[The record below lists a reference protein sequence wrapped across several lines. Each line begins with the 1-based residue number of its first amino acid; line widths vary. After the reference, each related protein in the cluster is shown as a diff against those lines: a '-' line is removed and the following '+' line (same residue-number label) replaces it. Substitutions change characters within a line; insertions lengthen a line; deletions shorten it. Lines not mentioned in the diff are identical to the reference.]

1 MKSLVEQIKQIN
13 YGKNNFWDDH
23 VKTLKKEVTSKLN
36 LSSGQIFKT
45 IGYTHHDYTKKLLKK
60 HKDNI
65 LFNKVIDPL
74 YGNPATIDGYSMS
87 TLRCLEYMENIKK
100 YVNLNDINSVTDFGS
115 GYGNFC
121 RVWKIFNPHIKY
133 YNVDLEEMLDVQR
146 KYIKKTVENTKD
158 IHFITHKQ
166 LDQVDTNKSLFLAAY
181 SLSECSFDI
190 RKEVEPF
197 LEKYD
202 YVMIIYNEIFNE
214 EYNNVEYF
222 NNIQK
227 TALSNHKCNIIFD
240 KQSAK
245 WWLTCKKI

>member
-87 TLRCLEYMENIKK
+87 TLRCLEYMENI
-100 YVNLNDINSVTDFGS
+100 
-115 GYGNFC
+115 
-121 RVWKIFNPHIKY
+121 
-133 YNVDLEEMLDVQR
+133 
-146 KYIKKTVENTKD
+146 
-158 IHFITHKQ
+158 
-166 LDQVDTNKSLFLAAY
+166 
-181 SLSECSFDI
+181 
-190 RKEVEPF
+190 
-197 LEKYD
+197 
-202 YVMIIYNEIFNE
+202 
-214 EYNNVEYF
+214 
-222 NNIQK
+222 
-227 TALSNHKCNIIFD
+227 
-240 KQSAK
+240 
-245 WWLTCKKI
+245 